1 MASATN
7 GPSFPDPFA
16 RERSLS
22 STFYHAVLATALF
35 RCWHIL
41 IFFAAWSTV
50 ISVISHTTKD
60 LGVSSTLL
68 TVLGTV
74 LGFVISYRTTSSF
87 ERYNEGRKYWS
98 QIVFSTRTLA
108 RLIWFHVPD
117 SMDMGPD
124 VTGEEIKARVLVEKK
139 TVLNLID
146 AFCVAVKHYLRGEAD
161 IYYEDL
167 YHTTKYLPSYALPA
181 GFPPSS
187 DDLTGDLPSPKSPK
201 SVSFRQQ
208 QMVRRQPSNARR
220 PRSFSVGRNRPE
232 PVARSVS
239 ESAPHLPLPA
249 TTPGEV
255 APKSGKPEY
264 LEIPKPSRIS
274 ASVQGPGSVATLGE
288 ADLLPARDPPQ
299 YSYFD
304 LFPFSLLV
312 KFLTKRGRK
321 LKGKKAALLRAKL
334 HHQSATQNL
343 PLEISLYISSYI
355 AALQSRKAID
365 AATTSN
371 LIAALNQLVD
381 ALTGLERILTTP
393 IPYSYSIH
401 LWTVTIVYCFF
412 LPFQLWP
419 TLKYLTIPG
428 TSIVSFIFFGFLVA
442 GEEIE
447 NPFGY
452 DKNDLDM
459 DHFTNEIIRQELA
472 AISAVSTPDPKNWVF
487 SSVNNRLINPH
498 DGGTEIVTAE
508 EWVSRG
514 MSSLQAALAG
524 Q

>member
-1 MASATN
+1 MASAVD
-7 GPSFPDPFA
+7 GPYFPDPFRHDKSFA
-16 RERSLS
+16 
-22 STFYHAVLATALF
+22 STFWNAILATALF

-41 IFFAAWSTV
+41 IFFAAWSTL
-50 ISVISHTTKD
+50 ISVISHKIKD
-60 LGVSSTLL
+60 LGIASTLL
-68 TVLGTV
+68 TVVGTV
-74 LGFVISYRTTSSF
+74 VGFVISYRTTSSF

-98 QIVFSTRTLA
+98 QIVFAVRTIA

-117 SMDMGPD
+117 TMDMGPD
-124 VTGEEIKARVLVEKK
+124 MSEEEKRVRVLVEKK
-139 TVLNLID
+139 TVLNLVD
-146 AFCVAVKHYLRGEAD
+146 AFCVAVKHYLRGESD

-167 YHTTKYLPSYALPA
+167 YHTTKYLPTYALPA
-181 GFPPSS
+181 G
-187 DDLTGDLPSPKSPK
+187 LPSTDNLTSDLHSPK
-201 SVSFRQQ
+201 SVSFQQ
-208 QMVRRQPSNARR
+208 HQQVFVQRRTSNDRR
-220 PRSFSVGRNRPE
+220 PRSFSVSRTRAP
-232 PVARSVS
+232 PQPTVS
-239 ESAPHLPLPA
+239 GSAPHLPLPA

-255 APKSGKPEY
+255 GTKIETPENRGVPRLRQTSKSDAN
-264 LEIPKPSRIS
+264 SS
-274 ASVQGPGSVATLGE
+274 DTLRE
-288 ADLLPARDPPQ
+288 TELLPARDPPQ

-304 LFPFSLLV
+304 LFPFSLMV

-321 LKGKKAALLRAKL
+321 LKGKKAATLRAKL
-334 HHQSATQNL
+334 QHHSTQNL

-401 LWTVTIVYCFF
+401 LWSVTVLYLFF

-428 TSIVSFIFFGFLVA
+428 TIGASFIFFGFLVA

-452 DKNDLDM
+452 DKNDLDL
-459 DHFTNEIIRQELA
+459 DYFTNDIIRKELA
-472 AISAVSTPDPKNWVF
+472 AITATPTPDPKDWVF
-487 SSVNNRLINPH
+487 SSVNNRIANPH
-498 DGGTEIVTAE
+498 ETGAGHATPE
-508 EWVSRG
+508 EWVNRG
-514 MSSLQAALAG
+514 MGQLQAALSG
-524 Q
+524 V